1 MNIIPTVEGGL
12 RVDLEEATDWLLL
25 RHLIDDACQRELS
38 LAEELGQQIDE
49 DDLREDWMEYI
60 VPDLQ
65 SEFATSLEKV
75 REVMAKAVEDYKEG
89 DSESGSLWITR
100 ELGYDWYSS
109 FNQARMAIEA
119 RYGFGDAPKE
129 EILENGDPSKRSA
142 YYRSQ
147 FYGAV
152 QGLLLEHVLE

>member
-1 MNIIPTVEGGL
+1 MNIIPTLEGGL

-25 RHLIDDACQRELS
+25 RHLIDDACHRDMS
-38 LAEELGQQIDE
+38 LAEELGSEIPERQ
-49 DDLREDWMEYI
+49 LKEDWLDFV
-60 VPDLQ
+60 VPDLKE
-65 SEFATSLEKV
+65 EFATSLEKV
-75 REVMAKAVEDYKEG
+75 REVMAKAVEDYQQSDE
-89 DSESGSLWITR
+89 DTGSLWITR
-100 ELGYDWYSS
+100 DLGYDWYSS
-109 FNQARMAIEA
+109 FNQARLAIES

-129 EILENGDPSKRSA
+129 EILEDGDPSKRSA

>member
-1 MNIIPTVEGGL
+1 MNIIPTLEGGL
-12 RVDLEEATDWLLL
+12 RIDLEEATDWLLL

-38 LAEELGQQIDE
+38 LAEELAQQIDE
-49 DDLREDWMEYI
+49 EDLRDDWMEYI

-65 SEFATSLEKV
+65 GEFATSLEKV
-75 REVMAKAVEDYKEG
+75 REVIAQAVEDYQQSDNGME
-89 DSESGSLWITR
+89 SLWITR
-100 ELGYDWYSS
+100 DLGYDWFSS
-109 FNQARMAIEA
+109 FNQARLAIEA
-119 RYGFGDAPKE
+119 RHSFGDATKD
-129 EILENGDPSKRSA
+129 EIMKSSNPAKCSA